1 MFYRRFLNSIRIYN
15 GNGMVVTIAYTEFQQ
30 YIDLHFGKTLECKLA
45 DSSTVAVSTPIKV
58 MGFTKSVGLNLR
70 FEKVEGTDLYLS
82 YDGKLGID
90 MLVNAAISFVKKF
103 VPEKTELVD
112 PLAGN
117 IIKLKLGDIDKLEK
131 VLEKIELKSIFFD
144 QDAANVEFF
153 LK

>member
-1 MFYRRFLNSIRIYN
+1 
-15 GNGMVVTIAYTEFQQ
+15 MVVTITYIELQQ
-30 YIDLHFGKTLECKLA
+30 YINLHIGQTLECKYV
-45 DSSTVAVSTPIKV
+45 DSSTVAVSTPVKV

-103 VPEKTELVD
+103 VPEKTELVE

-117 IIKLKLGDIDKLEK
+117 VIKLRLGDIDKLEK
-131 VLEKIELKSIFFD
+131 VLEKIEVKSIFFEP
-144 QDAANVEFF
+144 NNMGIEFE
-153 LK
+153 LL

>member
-1 MFYRRFLNSIRIYN
+1 MLISITYK
-15 GNGMVVTIAYTEFQQ
+15 ELQQ
-30 YIDLHFGKTLECKLA
+30 YINLHFGKVLECKYV

-58 MGFTKSVGLNLR
+58 MGFTKNVGLNLR

-103 VPEKTELVD
+103 IPEKTELVE

-117 IIKLKLGDIDKLEK
+117 VIKLRLGDIDKLAK
-131 VLEKIELKSIFFD
+131 VLEKIELKSIFFE
-144 QDAANVEFF
+144 QDKMGILFNF
-153 LK
+153 L

>member
-1 MFYRRFLNSIRIYN
+1 MI
-15 GNGMVVTIAYTEFQQ
+15 VTLTYTELQQ
-30 YIDLHFGKTLECKLA
+30 YINLHFGKTLECKYV
-45 DSSTVAVSTPIKV
+45 DSSTVAVSTPVKV
-58 MGFTKSVGLNLR
+58 MGFTKNVGLNLR

-103 VPEKTELVD
+103 VPEKTELVE

-117 IIKLKLGDIDKLEK
+117 VIKLRLGDIEKLEK
-131 VLEKIELKSIFFD
+131 ALEKIELKSIFFE
-144 QDAANVEFF
+144 QNAANIEFF